1 MCIKKVNKVNCDFM
15 LTLKLIVIFSSCLI
29 VSSHSPCRLH
39 TEMEKH
45 FSVLLAIL
53 VIAIKTLNTEEEL
66 KETGFG
72 YPPPR
77 HGLALLKWYVN
88 NCIDNNMVALC
99 DPVAGEFGFHVFRNI
114 GSLLP
119 PLKDKRTYTYFT
131 IGNLHYRHSD
141 DLPYE
146 VRKYYDRHN
155 KQSNMDR
162 VIVKLNMNKNKIE
175 EIYISEHY
183 NPPRTFQLGA
193 SLIDD
198 LRWHQNSTQ
207 KVFPII
213 SQNIFT

>member
-1 MCIKKVNKVNCDFM
+1 MVKH
-15 LTLKLIVIFSSCLI
+15 LSLLFS
-29 VSSHSPCRLH
+29 
-39 TEMEKH
+39 
-45 FSVLLAIL
+45 IL

-72 YPPPR
+72 APPPR
-77 HGLALLKWYVN
+77 HGLALIEWYVK

-99 DPVAGEFGFHVFRNI
+99 NPVAGEFGFHVFHNS
-114 GSLLP
+114 GFLLP
-119 PLKDKRTYTYFT
+119 PLKDKRTYSYFT
-131 IGNLHYRHSD
+131 IGNLHSPHSE

-146 VRKYYDRHN
+146 VRKYYDPN
-155 KQSNMDR
+155 DPVSNMDR
-162 VIVKLNMNKNKIE
+162 VIVKLNRNKNKIE

-183 NPPRTFQLGA
+183 NPPRTFHLGT

-213 SQNIFT
+213 SQNIFS

>member
-1 MCIKKVNKVNCDFM
+1 M
-15 LTLKLIVIFSSCLI
+15 LTLRLVVIFSSCLI

-39 TEMEKH
+39 TEMIKH

-72 YPPPR
+72 CPPPR

-99 DPVAGEFGFHVFRNI
+99 NPVAGEFGFHVFRNR
-114 GSLLP
+114 GYLLP
-119 PLKDKRTYTYFT
+119 PLKDKRTYSYFT
-131 IGNLHYRHSD
+131 IGNLHYPHSE

-155 KQSNMDR
+155 KLSNMDR

>member
-1 MCIKKVNKVNCDFM
+1 MIKH
-15 LTLKLIVIFSSCLI
+15 LS
-29 VSSHSPCRLH
+29 
-39 TEMEKH
+39 
-45 FSVLLAIL
+45 LLFAIL
-53 VIAIKTLNTEEEL
+53 VITIETLNTEEEL

-72 YPPPR
+72 TPPPR
-77 HGLALLKWYVN
+77 HGLALIKWYVK

-99 DPVAGEFGFHVFRNI
+99 NPMAGEFGFHEFHNS

-119 PLKDKRTYTYFT
+119 PLKDKRTYLYFT
-131 IGNLHYRHSD
+131 IGNLHSTHSE

-146 VRKYYDRHN
+146 VRKYYDPHN
-155 KQSNMDR
+155 QLSNMDR

-183 NPPRTFQLGA
+183 NPPRTFQLGT

-207 KVFPII
+207 QVFPII
-213 SQNIFT
+213 SQNIFS